1 MTSSESSNNQAR
13 TGRTAIS
20 ARNDPRNDRWES
32 PSAPGLRRYWLLLLA
47 VTVSCVAGAAA
58 IRGGAD
64 SKAGGRYRF
73 SDSTVIEAARRAAST
88 PFVSRKLDST
98 VMQQLTYDQYRDIR
112 FNADAGIWRNEQVP
126 FRVELLPAGFLFQSP
141 VKVSIVESGMAR
153 DLTGDIGMFS
163 LGPHVPKALA
173 ELQSLP
179 LSGFRVRTRL
189 NSRSVWDE
197 FLVFQGASYF
207 RAVDRGGAYG
217 LSARGLAIRTA
228 HATGEEFPMF
238 TQFWI
243 ERPAT
248 NASGIVVH
256 ALLDSP
262 STTGAYRFSVV
273 PGAETI
279 MNVDVTLFPRVAL
292 DNLGIAP
299 LTSMFLFDESE
310 RARID
315 DFRDE
320 VHDSD
325 GLQIVLASGER
336 VWRPL
341 RNPTQLQVSSFTSE
355 APKAFGLIQRSRRAS
370 DYQDL
375 EARYERRPSAW
386 IEPTSD
392 WGPGSVQ
399 LVEIPT
405 NNETND
411 NIVSFWR
418 PKEPI
423 PAGKPWHIS
432 YRLRWNSQPKLLPAL
447 AKASSTR
454 TGPSFDGKRR
464 IFVVE
469 FTGTGRTLE
478 GLKVDAGTSA
488 GKLSNIV
495 MQPNPLTKG
504 VRVSFELDPV
514 DADVAELRL
523 RLLRTDDQ
531 DERPISETWLY
542 RWTAS

>member
-1 MTSSESSNNQAR
+1 MISTLPSGTTHGGVAQAQPEQ
-13 TGRTAIS
+13 GSQRTA
-20 ARNDPRNDRWES
+20 
-32 PSAPGLRRYWLLLLA
+32 LRRCAPFLLA
-47 VTVSCVAGAAA
+47 VACSCVAGAAA
-58 IRGGAD
+58 VQDDAGALTA
-64 SKAGGRYRF
+64 SRYRF
-73 SDSTVIEAARRAAST
+73 SAELPLEAARRAASS
-88 PFVSRKLDST
+88 PFVPRSLDGST
-98 VMQQLTYDQYRDIR
+98 ALEQLTYDQYRDIR

-126 FRVELLPAGFLFQSP
+126 FRLELLPAGFLFQYP
-141 VKVSIVESGMAR
+141 VDVAIVESGIAR
-153 DLTGDIGMFS
+153 DLKGTADKFV
-163 LGPHVPKALA
+163 LGPQVAA
-173 ELQSLP
+173 ELAGQDLP
-179 LSGFRVRTRL
+179 LSGFRLRTRL

-228 HATGEEFPMF
+228 HPTGEEFPMF
-238 TQFWI
+238 TRFWV

-248 NASGIVVH
+248 NASGIVIH

-262 STTGAYRFSVV
+262 STSGAFRFSII

-279 MNVDVTLFPRVAL
+279 MDVDMTLFPRVDL
-292 DNLGIAP
+292 DNIGIAP

-325 GLQIVLASGER
+325 GLQVVLASGER
-336 VWRPL
+336 IWRPL
-341 RNPTQLQVSSFTSE
+341 RNPTQLQVSSFTSV
-355 APKAFGLIQRSRRAS
+355 APRGFGLIQRSRRAS
-370 DYQDL
+370 DYHDF

-386 IEPTSD
+386 IQPTSH
-392 WGPGSVQ
+392 WGEGQVQ

-411 NIVSFWR
+411 NIVAFWR
-418 PKEPI
+418 PAHTV
-423 PAGKPWHIS
+423 PAGEPWHLS
-432 YRLRWNSQPKLLPAL
+432 YRIRWTARPRLQPAL
-447 AKASSTR
+447 AQVTSTR

-469 FTGTGRTLE
+469 YTGTGRRTDD
-478 GLKVDAGTSA
+478 LKLDAGTSSGA
-488 GKLSNIV
+488 LSNLV
-495 MQPNPLTKG
+495 LQPNALTKG
-504 VRVSFELDPV
+504 VRASFELDPG
-514 DADVAELRL
+514 DSDVAELRL
-523 RLLRTDDQ
+523 RLVRDGPKGD
-531 DERPISETWLY
+531 RPASETWLY